1 MGKYKGLKI
10 CLTNCCKFEMWEK
23 PSKTWWHCLQ
33 LQVVEDGTKMK
44 LTQNSNK
51 NKPPNFL
58 EFSPPY
64 LQWDRVLLV
73 VVEMEMVTILS
84 NWAFL
89 RFRTTVANVKAK
101 ELAMKDN
108 KGCAI

>member
-23 PSKTWWHCLQ
+23 PSETWWHSLQ

-51 NKPPNFL
+51 NKPPSCL